1 MLRLI
6 VASLMILFVS
16 YQANALEN
24 FDVLYEGGT
33 LPGVAA
39 GTVGRLDTTG
49 NESMTFDSGTVKVS
63 ISYDAMDSYQY
74 SEEVARHLGV
84 LPAIGT
90 GLLRHRQKRHFFRI
104 SFHDTQGRS
113 QVVILEVPKHMPHAV
128 QAVLETR
135 APHACGKQSL
145 CAKR

>member
-1 MLRLI
+1 MRKLI
-6 VASLMILFVS
+6 LIMVLFAS
-16 YQANALEN
+16 YHANAVEN
-24 FDVLYEGGT
+24 LDVLYAGGT
-33 LPGVAA
+33 LQSLPA

-49 NESMTFDSGTVKVS
+49 NESLTFDSATGRFS
-63 ISYDAMDSYQY
+63 IPYGAMDSYRY

-90 GLLRHRQKRHFFRI
+90 GLLRHRQKRHLFRI
-104 SFHDTQGRS
+104 SFHDAQGTA
-113 QVVILEVPKHMPHAV
+113 QVVILEVPKHMPHTL

-135 APHACGKQSL
+135 APHACGNQSP